1 MGGKANKMKMETIYG
16 SRTFK
21 GDEGLAVRLEVSARM
36 MRSDRR
42 VARRVER
49 LAYTPDRLSVAKA
62 MEAIER
68 RLVDALWTLARLP
81 NDRGVGFAR
90 RHGVGYLD
98 ERADLYANAVANGG
112 WLTNPPPP
120 PPPSGKAIDAMDEP
134 LEWLRLLERSRAKL
148 LSEGAMSR
156 CGNMENPVRWRHIQ
170 AKLQLTGVT
179 IRTMQRWYE
188 SALRELHAVGVR
200 P

>member
-1 MGGKANKMKMETIYG
+1 VGGKANKMKMETIYG

-21 GDEGLAVRLEVSARM
+21 GEEARAIVREVSHRM
-36 MRSDRR
+36 MARSDRR
-42 VARRVER
+42 VARRVE
-49 LAYTPDRLSVAKA
+49 
-62 MEAIER
+62 
-68 RLVDALWTLARLP
+68 RLP

-98 ERADLYANAVANGG
+98 ERADLYANAVDNGG

-148 LSEGAMSR
+148 LSEGALSR
-156 CGNMENPVRWRHIQ
+156 CGNMENPVRWRRIQ
-170 AKLQLTGVT
+170 SKLQLTGVT

-188 SALRELHAVGVR
+188 AALRELHAVGVR